1 MVLPASPF
9 YLSPQGK
16 VFGMWCK
23 GYLKPFSALWEMIR
37 TLLSSAERRWLHRC
51 LASLCF
57 DWKIQQQKLVSAA
70 ILNSVNQFIV
80 KLHFEIGECRT
91 FFDKSLPY
99 SVYVCYDPMT
109 CMCRYVCICGNV
121 RMHVYLDIY
130 LEPSMRA
137 CSLMKGWDSRT
148 AFLDLNN
155 FFAPPSTHSITPTSI
170 ILASVS
176 FSQRKSY
183 PSYYLKHS
191 TAPNFNWR

>member
-1 MVLPASPF
+1 MV
-9 YLSPQGK
+9 
-16 VFGMWCK
+16 
-23 GYLKPFSALWEMIR
+23 R

-99 SVYVCYDPMT
+99 SVYVCYAPMT

-176 FSQRKSY
+176 FSQQKSY